1 VSVLQATNDYDV
13 QVHWVYF
20 ENPLIHGSFDKSLPF
35 ALEQGNNVS
44 LKLVF
49 RPQNTQSVRSKLII
63 SLLLLDKK
71 NPDISM
77 LRCFKVDIEAQV
89 SMNITIKLNMN
100 SLCRMS
106 MILKIQLKL
115 YSAEMRHIHKQL
127 PLETHI
133 AQ

>member
-1 VSVLQATNDYDV
+1 MSVLQTTNDYDV

-20 ENPLIHGSFDKSLPF
+20 ENPLIHGGFDKTLPF

-49 RPQNTQSVRSKLII
+49 RPQNTQQVRSKVLI
-63 SLLLLDKK
+63 SLLLSDKK
-71 NPDISM
+71 NPDISL

-89 SMNITIKLNMN
+89 YSNFTFKLIIK
-100 SLCRMS
+100 SLRRIS
-106 MILKIQLKL
+106 MISKTLPRL
-115 YSAEMRHIHKQL
+115 YYAEMSHIHKPSL
-127 PLETHI
+127 LETLI